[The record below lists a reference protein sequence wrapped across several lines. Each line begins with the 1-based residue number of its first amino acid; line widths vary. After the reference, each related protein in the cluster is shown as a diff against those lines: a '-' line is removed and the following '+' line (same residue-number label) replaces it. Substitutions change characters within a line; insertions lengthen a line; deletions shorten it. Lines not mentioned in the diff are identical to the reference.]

1 MSQDKEPQKQWSQ
14 KRWQNKHFWYS
25 LMPLL
30 ITLFA
35 IVLINWVWPDTA
47 SQPPPIRPSATAVA
61 AQPTAISTTATRPP
75 ILPATILPS
84 PTPTLTPFPEPGT
97 TAAITLLGPP
107 PESSVAL
114 NGRLTFYWSYSEPV
128 PSGQQFVLTLRQ
140 NDTIITTQSIAV
152 PNFGDAFQILINL
165 ADLALSPGTTVWQ
178 LHLEWTDEQQL
189 LTSEERTLILLP
201 Q

>member
-1 MSQDKEPQKQWSQ
+1 MSQDKEPQE
-14 KRWQNKHFWYS
+14 RWQNKHVWYS

-35 IVLINWVWPDTA
+35 IVLINWVWPDNVSEPVST
-47 SQPPPIRPSATAVA
+47 RPSSTAVA
-61 AQPTAISTTATRPP
+61 AQPATASATATRPP

-84 PTPTLTPFPEPGT
+84 PTPTLTPLPDPGT
-97 TAAITLLGPP
+97 AAAITLLGPP

-114 NGRLTFYWSYSEPV
+114 NGRLPFYWRYTEPV

-140 NDTIITTQSIAV
+140 NGTVITIQSIAE
-152 PNFGDAFQILINL
+152 PNFGDAFQLLINL
-165 ADLALSPGTTVWQ
+165 ADLAVAPGTAVWQ
-178 LHLEWTDEQQL
+178 LHLEWTDGQQL

-201 Q
+201 E